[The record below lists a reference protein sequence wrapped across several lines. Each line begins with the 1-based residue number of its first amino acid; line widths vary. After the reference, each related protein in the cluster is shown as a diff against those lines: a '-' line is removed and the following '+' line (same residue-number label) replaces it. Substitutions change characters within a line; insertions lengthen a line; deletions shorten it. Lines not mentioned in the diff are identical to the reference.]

1 MDEKKKIRTTEW
13 ITVFIMIAASF
24 ALGDHVGKSSVE
36 AGVPEIIRD
45 TTVKIVTRYK
55 DFPDPVKTVTAGL
68 IAVPRYLFFTD
79 TQTEEI
85 PVPVPG
91 KTDTVYLPRE
101 QKYYEEH
108 DGRLR
113 IWISGYQPQLDRYEM
128 DDVMTTITQTYKPPN
143 KRWGL
148 GVTAGYGATVVDHT
162 VKLAPYLGVGITYN
176 FLQW

>member
-1 MDEKKKIRTTEW
+1 MRRENIFRAVEW
-13 ITVFIMIAASF
+13 TVVAIL
-24 ALGDHVGKSSVE
+24 LGSSLFLYQRSRNIQL
-36 AGVPEIIRD
+36 PEIAKD
-45 TTVKIVTRYK
+45 TVKIKVPVYK
-55 DFPDPVKTVTAGL
+55 DFPDPKESASAGFVP
-68 IAVPRYLFFTD
+68 VPRYMFFTD
-79 TQTEEI
+79 TLTEEI

-91 KTDTVYLPRE
+91 KTDTVYLTRE
-101 QKYYEEH
+101 QKYYEER

-128 DDVMTTITQTYKPPN
+128 DDIMTTITQTYKPPN